1 MLAQSARSAH
11 PTHAI
16 VAAPGMPQVSIVLV
30 VSATT
35 PWPAAR
41 VSSAVSTCKEH
52 GAELLVAWSGA
63 RAILRSLESAFPSVR
78 FVSAETEDGDVR
90 ALRSLACAIAT
101 GDVVSIVPESQPLDE
116 SWFARRIGARAGWRE
131 GDSA

>member
-1 MLAQSARSAH
+1 MLAHSARSTH

-16 VAAPGMPQVSIVLV
+16 VAAPGTPQVSIVLV
-30 VSATT
+30 VSAMT

-52 GAELLVAWSGA
+52 GAELIVAWKGA

-78 FVSAETEDGDVR
+78 FVTAESEDVDVR
-90 ALRSLACAIAT
+90 ALRALASALAT
-101 GDVVSIVPESQPLDE
+101 GDVVSIVPETQPLDE
-116 SWFARRIGARAGWRE
+116 SWFARRVGAKAGWRE